1 MARHIIILHSGVIVE
16 GKNGRTIKTFTYPI
30 LSILTIFILLTGCK
44 SSNYHIEPDDVAKEI
59 FTQKELTEIEKMIL
73 FTDSAVSAIT
83 GKKDFNESY
92 HAFIEKLSIDAFNGK
107 PLTPLTCDS
116 AKFDFLETI
125 NDDALSTIWRIGLAN
140 TNLSSKQIKILDL
153 NPGKYFEYLRET
165 AKTEKLYDKIYEEIN
180 RSFGLT
186 PSVVAV
192 FLKNHHEFDF
202 SVYKHR
208 LWATVF
214 LLYIGEPIE
223 IP

>member
-1 MARHIIILHSGVIVE
+1 MVRHIIILHSVIEE
-16 GKNGRTIKTFTYPI
+16 GKMEEKLKHLAITI
-30 LSILTIFILLTGCK
+30 LSMLTIFILLTGCK
-44 SSNYHIEPDDVAKEI
+44 SSNYHIEPDDVAKGV
-59 FTQKELTEIEKMIL
+59 FTQQELTEIEKMIL
-73 FTDSAVSAIT
+73 FTDSAVSAKT
-83 GKKDFNESY
+83 GKRDLNESY

-107 PLTPLTCDS
+107 PLTPITCDS
-116 AKFDFLETI
+116 AKLDFLETI